1 MKKFEDFCMR
11 TDLMEQFDL
20 IITDYESINEAQIGD
35 LDIANVI
42 MTGLDGIKS
51 QDVKALI
58 GGLATIAKLMGRK
71 VRDVIK
77 LFSNEG
83 FTKVRDFIDSDILGS
98 EEIKYL
104 IRMKD
109 DPNRYKGFKG
119 LEQYIRDLKEDDP
132 HLLDSLKKAVNRIL
146 T

>member
-1 MKKFEDFCMR
+1 MKFEDFCMR
-11 TDLMEQFDL
+11 TDLMEELDL
-20 IITDYESINEAQIGD
+20 IITDHESLNEAHIGD
-35 LDIANVI
+35 LDIASVI

-51 QDVKALI
+51 QDIKALV
-58 GGLATIAKLMGRK
+58 GGLAVVAKLMGKK

-83 FTKVRDFIDSDILGS
+83 FTKIREFIKNDLLGT

-119 LEQYIRDLKEDDP
+119 LEQYIRDMKEDNP
-132 HLLDSLKKAVNRIL
+132 QLIDSLKKAVNRLIS
-146 T
+146 